1 MLTPT
6 PGLMKYLVRL
16 AYSSVRAIRAKKII
30 QLLGL
35 TVTLFCAPL
44 MATEKAVLDCL
55 VKPEMYVDLSSS
67 VDAILDKMLVDTGD
81 HIKKGQP
88 LVKLEASV
96 EKARVNLARMQ
107 ASSNSEIDNRRV
119 QLQYAKRNSK
129 RIKNL
134 YARKSVSL
142 YEKDKAETEVALAEI
157 QLDKAAE
164 KKKIAQ
170 LNLELAKTEL
180 ARRTIRSPIDGI
192 VVDRYSMVGESVA
205 DRTIMKL
212 AQIDPLQVE
221 LIAPTEYF
229 GLIKKGMEVDIYPE
243 RPANKTFKA
252 TVTIVDQLIDPA
264 SGSFT
269 VRMALP
275 NPGDQLVGGV
285 NCIASFSF
293 NTPVPLGL
301 NTFGSLSP
309 G

>member
-1 MLTPT
+1 
-6 PGLMKYLVRL
+6 MKHLIHL
-16 AYSSVRAIRAKKII
+16 AYSANRFVIDKRVI

-35 TVTLFCAPL
+35 SIALFCAPL
-44 MATEKAVLDCL
+44 MANEKAVLDCL
-55 VKPEMYVDLSSS
+55 VKPEMYVELSSS
-67 VDAILDKMLVDTGD
+67 VDAILEQVLVDTGD
-81 HIKKGQP
+81 RIKKGQP

-96 EKARVNLARMQ
+96 EKARVNLAELQ
-107 ASSNSEIDNRRV
+107 ASSDSEIDNRRV
-119 QLQYAKRNSK
+119 QLQYAKRNYK
-129 RIKNL
+129 RIKDL
-134 YARKSVSL
+134 YVRKSVSL

-157 QLDKAAE
+157 ELGKATE

-170 LNLELAKTEL
+170 LNLELALAEL
-180 ARRTIRSPIDGI
+180 ERRTIRSPIDGI
-192 VVDRYSMVGESVA
+192 VVDRYSMVGESVME
-205 DRTIMKL
+205 RTIMKL
-212 AQIDPLQVE
+212 AQVDPLRVE

-243 RPANKTFKA
+243 RPANKSFKA

-293 NTPVPLGL
+293 NTPIPLGQ
-301 NTFGSLSP
+301 NTFSLLSP

>member
-1 MLTPT
+1 
-6 PGLMKYLVRL
+6 MKHLIHL
-16 AYSSVRAIRAKKII
+16 AYSANRFVIDKRVI

-35 TVTLFCAPL
+35 SIALFSAPL
-44 MATEKAVLDCL
+44 MANEKAVLDCL
-55 VKPEMYVDLSSS
+55 VKPEMYVELSSS
-67 VDAILDKMLVDTGD
+67 VDAILEQVLVDTGD
-81 HIKKGQP
+81 RIKKGQP
-88 LVKLEASV
+88 LVRLEASV

-107 ASSNSEIDNRRV
+107 ASSDSEIDNRRV
-119 QLQYAKRNSK
+119 QLQYAKRNYK
-129 RIKNL
+129 RIKDL
-134 YARKSVSL
+134 YVRKSVSL

-157 QLDKAAE
+157 ELGKATE

-170 LNLELAKTEL
+170 LNLELALAEL
-180 ARRTIRSPIDGI
+180 ERRTIRSPIDGI
-192 VVDRYSMVGESVA
+192 VVDRYSMVGESVME
-205 DRTIMKL
+205 RTIMKL
-212 AQIDPLQVE
+212 AQVDPLRVE

-243 RPANKTFKA
+243 RPANKSFKA

-293 NTPVPLGL
+293 NTPIPLGL
-301 NTFGSLSP
+301 NTFSLLLP

>member
-16 AYSSVRAIRAKKII
+16 AYSSIRVIRARKII

-35 TVTLFCAPL
+35 TIIFFCAPL

-67 VDAILDKMLVDTGD
+67 VDAILENILVDTGD

-88 LVKLEASV
+88 LVKLERTV
-96 EKARVNLARMQ
+96 EIARVHLARLR
-107 ASSNSEIDNRRV
+107 ASSDSEIDNRRV

-142 YEKDKAETEVALAEI
+142 YEKDKADTEVALAEI
-157 QLDKAAE
+157 ELEKATE
-164 KKKIAQ
+164 NKKFAQ
-170 LNLELAKTEL
+170 LNLELALAEL
-180 ARRTIRSPIDGI
+180 ERRTIRSPIDGI
-192 VVDRYSMVGESVA
+192 VVDRYSMVGESVVE
-205 DRTIMKL
+205 RTIMKL
-212 AQIDPLQVE
+212 AQVDPLRVE

-229 GLIKKGMEVDIYPE
+229 GLIKKGMEVDIHPE
-243 RPANKTFKA
+243 RPANKSFKA

-285 NCIASFSF
+285 NCLASFKF

-301 NTFGSLSP
+301 NTFSSLLP

>member
-16 AYSSVRAIRAKKII
+16 AYSSIRVIRARKII

-35 TVTLFCAPL
+35 TIIFFCAPL

-67 VDAILDKMLVDTGD
+67 VDAILEKMLVDTGD

-88 LVKLEASV
+88 LVKLERTV
-96 EKARVNLARMQ
+96 EIARVHLARMQ

-142 YEKDKAETEVALAEI
+142 YEKDKVETEVALAEI
-157 QLDKAAE
+157 ELSKARE
-164 KKKIAQ
+164 KKKMAQ
-170 LNLELAKTEL
+170 LNLELALAEL
-180 ARRTIRSPIDGI
+180 ERRTIRSPIDGI
-192 VVDRYSMVGESVA
+192 VVDRYSMVGESVV

-212 AQIDPLQVE
+212 AQVDPLRVE

-229 GLIKKGMEVDIYPE
+229 GLIKKGMEVDVYPE
-243 RPANKTFKA
+243 RPANKSFKA
-252 TVTIVDQLIDPA
+252 TVTVVDQLIDPA

-269 VRMALP
+269 IRMALP

-285 NCIASFSF
+285 NCMASFSF
-293 NTPVPLGL
+293 DTPVPLGL
-301 NTFGSLSP
+301 ITFSSLSP

>member
-1 MLTPT
+1 MSTPS
-6 PGLMKYLVRL
+6 PGLIKYLIRF
-16 AYSSVRAIRAKKII
+16 AQSAIRVIRARKII
-30 QLLGL
+30 QLFGL
-35 TVTLFCAPL
+35 TTTLFCAPL
-44 MATEKAVLDCL
+44 MAAEKAVLDCL

-67 VDAILDKMLVDTGD
+67 VDAILENVLVDTGD
-81 HIKKGQP
+81 RIKKGQP
-88 LVKLEASV
+88 LVKLERTV
-96 EKARVNLARMQ
+96 EIARVHLARMQ
-107 ASSNSEIDNRRV
+107 AGSNSEIDNRRV

-142 YEKDKAETEVALAEI
+142 FDKDKAETEVALAEI
-157 QLDKAAE
+157 ELEKANE
-164 KKKIAQ
+164 NKKIAQ
-170 LNLELAKTEL
+170 LNLGLALAELE
-180 ARRTIRSPIDGI
+180 RRTIRSPIDGI
-192 VVDRYSMVGESVA
+192 VVDRYSMVGESVVE
-205 DRTIMKL
+205 RTIMKL
-212 AQIDPLQVE
+212 AQIDPLRVE

-243 RPANKTFKA
+243 RPANKSFKA

-293 NTPVPLGL
+293 DTPVPLGL
-301 NTFGSLSP
+301 ITFSSLSP

>member
-6 PGLMKYLVRL
+6 PGLTKYLVRI
-16 AYSSVRAIRAKKII
+16 AYSAIRVIRARKII

-35 TVTLFCAPL
+35 TITFFCTPL

-67 VDAILDKMLVDTGD
+67 VDAILDKVLVDTGD

-88 LVKLEASV
+88 LVKLERTV
-96 EKARVNLARMQ
+96 EIARVHLARLKAR
-107 ASSNSEIDNRRV
+107 SNSEIENRRV

-129 RIKNL
+129 RIKDL

-142 YEKDKAETEVALAEI
+142 YEKDKADTEVALAEI
-157 QLDKAAE
+157 ELKKATE
-164 KKKIAQ
+164 NKKFAQ
-170 LNLELAKTEL
+170 LNLELALAEL
-180 ARRTIRSPIDGI
+180 ERRTIRSPIDGI
-192 VVDRYSMVGESVA
+192 VVDRYSMVGESVVE
-205 DRTIMKL
+205 RTIMKL
-212 AQIDPLQVE
+212 AQVDPLRVE

-243 RPANKTFKA
+243 RPANQSYKA

-293 NTPVPLGL
+293 DTPVPLGL
-301 NTFGSLSP
+301 ITFSSLSP

>member
-1 MLTPT
+1 
-6 PGLMKYLVRL
+6 
-16 AYSSVRAIRAKKII
+16 
-30 QLLGL
+30 
-35 TVTLFCAPL
+35 

-55 VKPEMYVDLSSS
+55 VKPEMYVELSSS

-81 HIKKGQP
+81 QIKKGQP
-88 LVKLEASV
+88 LVKLERSV
-96 EKARVNLARMQ
+96 EIARVHLARMQ
-107 ASSNSEIDNRRV
+107 ADSNSDIDNRRV
-119 QLQYAKRNSK
+119 QLQYAKRNNK
-129 RIKNL
+129 RIKDL

-142 YEKDKAETEVALAEI
+142 YDKDKAETEVALAEI
-157 QLDKAAE
+157 ELDKATE
-164 KKKIAQ
+164 KKKMAQ
-170 LNLELAKTEL
+170 LNLELALAEL
-180 ARRTIRSPIDGI
+180 ERRTIRSPIDGI

-205 DRTIMKL
+205 ERTIMKL
-212 AQIDPLQVE
+212 AQVDPLRVE

-243 RPANKTFKA
+243 RPANKSFKA

-275 NPGDQLVGGV
+275 NSGDQVVVGV

-293 NTPVPLGL
+293 NTPIPLGQ
-301 NTFGSLSP
+301 NTFSSLLP

>member
-1 MLTPT
+1 
-6 PGLMKYLVRL
+6 MKYLIRPV
-16 AYSSVRAIRAKKII
+16 YSATRAIRAKKII

-35 TVTLFCAPL
+35 TITFFCAPL

-55 VKPEMYVDLSSS
+55 VKPEMYVELSSS

-81 HIKKGQP
+81 QIKKGQP
-88 LVKLEASV
+88 LVKLERSV
-96 EKARVNLARMQ
+96 EIARVHLARMR
-107 ASSNSEIDNRRV
+107 ANSDSEIDNRRV
-119 QLQYAKRNSK
+119 QLQYAKRNYK

-142 YEKDKAETEVALAEI
+142 YEKDKVETEVALAEI
-157 QLDKAAE
+157 ELDKATE
-164 KKKIAQ
+164 KKKMAQ
-170 LNLELAKTEL
+170 LNLELALAEL
-180 ARRTIRSPIDGI
+180 ERRTIRSPIDGI
-192 VVDRYSMVGESVA
+192 VVDRYSMVGESVV

-212 AQIDPLQVE
+212 AQVDPLRVE

-229 GLIKKGMEVDIYPE
+229 GLIKKGMEVDVYPE
-243 RPANKTFKA
+243 RPANKSFKA

-269 VRMALP
+269 IRMALP

-293 NTPVPLGL
+293 NTPVPLGQ
-301 NTFGSLSP
+301 NTFSSLSP

>member
-1 MLTPT
+1 MLTPV

-16 AYSSVRAIRAKKII
+16 AYSSIRVMRAKKII

-35 TVTLFCAPL
+35 TITFFCAPL

-67 VDAILDKMLVDTGD
+67 VDAILEKMLVDTGD

-88 LVKLEASV
+88 LVKLERTV
-96 EKARVNLARMQ
+96 EIARVHLARMQ
-107 ASSNSEIDNRRV
+107 ANSDSEIDNRRV

-142 YEKDKAETEVALAEI
+142 FDKDKADTEVALAEI
-157 QLDKAAE
+157 ELEKATE
-164 KKKIAQ
+164 NKKIAQ
-170 LNLELAKTEL
+170 LNLELALAEL
-180 ARRTIRSPIDGI
+180 ERRTIRSPIDGI
-192 VVDRYSMVGESVA
+192 VVDRYSMVGESVVE
-205 DRTIMKL
+205 RTIMKL
-212 AQIDPLQVE
+212 AQVDPLRVE

-229 GLIKKGMEVDIYPE
+229 GLIKEGMEVDIYPE
-243 RPANKTFKA
+243 RPANKSYKA

-275 NPGDQLVGGV
+275 NPDDQLVGGV

-293 NTPVPLGL
+293 DTPDPLGL
-301 NTFGSLSP
+301 ITFSSLSP

>member
-1 MLTPT
+1 MLAPT
-6 PGLMKYLVRL
+6 PGLMKYIVRL
-16 AYSSVRAIRAKKII
+16 AYSAIRVVRARKFL
-30 QLLGL
+30 QLIGL
-35 TVTLFCAPL
+35 TVTFFCAPL

-67 VDAILDKMLVDTGD
+67 VDAILEQMLVDTGD

-96 EKARVNLARMQ
+96 QIARVNLAMIQ
-107 ASSNSEIDNRRV
+107 ASSNNEIDNRRV
-119 QLQYAKRNSK
+119 QLRYAKRNAK
-129 RIKNL
+129 RIRDL
-134 YARKSVSL
+134 YVRKSVSL
-142 YEKDKAETEVALAEI
+142 FEKDKTETEVALAEI
-157 QLDKAAE
+157 ELDKATE

-192 VVDRYSMVGESVA
+192 VVDRYSMVGESVVE
-205 DRTIMKL
+205 RTIMKL

-243 RPANKTFKA
+243 RPANKSFKA

-285 NCIASFSF
+285 NCMASFSF

-301 NTFGSLSP
+301 NTFSSLSP

>member
-16 AYSSVRAIRAKKII
+16 AYSSIRAIRAKKII

-96 EKARVNLARMQ
+96 EKARVNLARIQ

-129 RIKNL
+129 RIRNL

-142 YEKDKAETEVALAEI
+142 FDKDKAETEVALAEI
-157 QLDKAAE
+157 ELEKANE
-164 KKKIAQ
+164 NKKIAQ
-170 LNLELAKTEL
+170 LNLVLAKTEL
-180 ARRTIRSPIDGI
+180 ARRTINSPIDGI

-275 NPGDQLVGGV
+275 NPGDQLIGGV
-285 NCIASFSF
+285 NCIASFEF
-293 NTPVPLGL
+293 NTPIPLGQ
-301 NTFGSLSP
+301 NTFSFSSP

>member
-1 MLTPT
+1 MLTPV

-16 AYSSVRAIRAKKII
+16 AYSSIRVIRARKII

-35 TVTLFCAPL
+35 TTTLFCTPL

-67 VDAILDKMLVDTGD
+67 VDAILENVLVDTGD

-88 LVKLEASV
+88 LVKLERTV
-96 EKARVNLARMQ
+96 EIARVHLARMQ
-107 ASSNSEIDNRRV
+107 ANSDSEIDNRRV

-142 YEKDKAETEVALAEI
+142 FDKDKADTEVALAEI
-157 QLDKAAE
+157 ELEKATE
-164 KKKIAQ
+164 NKKIAQ
-170 LNLELAKTEL
+170 LNLELALAEL
-180 ARRTIRSPIDGI
+180 ERRTIRSPIDGI
-192 VVDRYSMVGESVA
+192 VVDRYSMVGESVVE
-205 DRTIMKL
+205 RTIMKL
-212 AQIDPLQVE
+212 AQVDPLRVE

-229 GLIKKGMEVDIYPE
+229 GLIKEGMEVDIYPE
-243 RPANKTFKA
+243 RPANKSYKA

-275 NPGDQLVGGV
+275 NPDDQLVGGV

-293 NTPVPLGL
+293 DTPDPLGL
-301 NTFGSLSP
+301 ITFSSLSP

>member
-1 MLTPT
+1 MLTST
-6 PGLMKYLVRL
+6 PGLTKYLNCL
-16 AYSSVRAIRAKKII
+16 AYSAIRVKRAKKII

-35 TVTLFCAPL
+35 TVTFICAPL

-67 VDAILDKMLVDTGD
+67 VDAILEQMLVDTGD

-96 EKARVNLARMQ
+96 QIARVNLAMIQ
-107 ASSNSEIDNRRV
+107 ASSNNEIDNRRV
-119 QLQYAKRNSK
+119 QLRYAKRNAK
-129 RIKNL
+129 RIRDL
-134 YARKSVSL
+134 YVRKSVSL

-157 QLDKAAE
+157 ALEKAAE

-192 VVDRYSMVGESVA
+192 VVDRYSMVGESVV

-275 NPGDQLVGGV
+275 NPGDQLIGGV

-293 NTPVPLGL
+293 NTPSPLGQ
-301 NTFGSLSP
+301 NTFSSLIP

>member
-16 AYSSVRAIRAKKII
+16 AYSSIRAIRAKKII

-35 TVTLFCAPL
+35 TITFFCAPL
-44 MATEKAVLDCL
+44 MAGEKAVLDCL
-55 VKPEMYVDLSSS
+55 VKPEMYVELSSS
-67 VDAILDKMLVDTGD
+67 VDAILDQVLVDTGD
-81 HIKKGQP
+81 QIKKGQP
-88 LVKLEASV
+88 LVKLERSV
-96 EKARVNLARMQ
+96 EVARVHLARLQ
-107 ASSNSEIDNRRV
+107 ASSDNEINNRRV
-119 QLQYAKRNSK
+119 QLQYAKRNNK
-129 RIKNL
+129 RIRDL
-134 YARKSVSL
+134 YTRKSVSL
-142 YEKDKAETEVALAEI
+142 YEKDKADTEVALAEI
-157 QLDKAAE
+157 ELDKATE

-170 LNLELAKTEL
+170 LNLELALAEL
-180 ARRTIRSPIDGI
+180 ERRTIRSPIDGI
-192 VVDRYSMVGESVA
+192 VVDRYSMVGESVME
-205 DRTIMKL
+205 RTIMKL
-212 AQIDPLQVE
+212 AQVDPLRVE

-229 GLIKKGMEVDIYPE
+229 GLIQKGMEVDIYPE
-243 RPANKTFKA
+243 RPANKSFKA

-293 NTPVPLGL
+293 NTPIPLGL
-301 NTFGSLSP
+301 NTFGSLFP

>member
-16 AYSSVRAIRAKKII
+16 AYSSIRVMRAKKII

-35 TVTLFCAPL
+35 TITFFCAPL

-67 VDAILDKMLVDTGD
+67 VDAILEKMLVDTGD

-88 LVKLEASV
+88 LVKLERTV
-96 EKARVNLARMQ
+96 EIARVHLARLKAR
-107 ASSNSEIDNRRV
+107 SNSEIENRRV

-142 YEKDKAETEVALAEI
+142 FDKDKADTEVALAEI
-157 QLDKAAE
+157 ELDKATE
-164 KKKIAQ
+164 NKKIAQ
-170 LNLELAKTEL
+170 LNLELALAEL
-180 ARRTIRSPIDGI
+180 ERRTIRSPIDGI
-192 VVDRYSMVGESVA
+192 VVDRYSMVGESVVE
-205 DRTIMKL
+205 RTIMKL
-212 AQIDPLQVE
+212 AQVDPLRVE

-243 RPANKTFKA
+243 RPANQSYKA

-293 NTPVPLGL
+293 DTPVPLGL
-301 NTFGSLSP
+301 ITFSSLSP

>member
-1 MLTPT
+1 
-6 PGLMKYLVRL
+6 
-16 AYSSVRAIRAKKII
+16 
-30 QLLGL
+30 
-35 TVTLFCAPL
+35 L

-81 HIKKGQP
+81 RIKKGQP

-96 EKARVNLARMQ
+96 EKARVNLARIQ

-129 RIKNL
+129 RIRNL

-157 QLDKAAE
+157 ELDKAAE

-192 VVDRYSMVGESVA
+192 VVDRYSMVGESVV

-275 NPGDQLVGGV
+275 NPGDQLVSGV
-285 NCIASFSF
+285 NCIANFEF
-293 NTPVPLGL
+293 NTPIPLGQ
-301 NTFGSLSP
+301 NTFSFSSP

>member
-1 MLTPT
+1 MLTISPA
-6 PGLMKYLVRL
+6 L
-16 AYSSVRAIRAKKII
+16 KKIFLRLQYRADRI
-30 QLLGL
+30 LGTKKLLQLLGL
-35 TVTLFCAPL
+35 SVTFFCAPL

-55 VKPEMYVDLSSS
+55 VKPEMYVELSSS
-67 VDAILDKMLVDTGD
+67 VDAILEQMLVDTGD
-81 HIKKGQP
+81 RIKKGQP
-88 LVKLEASV
+88 LVRLEASV
-96 EKARVNLARMQ
+96 EKARVNLAQMQ
-107 ASSNSEIDNRRV
+107 ASSDSEIDNRRV
-119 QLQYAKRNSK
+119 QLQYARRNYK
-129 RIKNL
+129 RIKDL

-157 QLDKAAE
+157 ELDKATE
-164 KKKIAQ
+164 KKKIAG

-180 ARRTIRSPIDGI
+180 ARRTIKSPIDGI

-205 DRTIMKL
+205 ERTIMKL
-212 AQIDPLQVE
+212 AQVDPLRVE
-221 LIAPTEYF
+221 LIAPTEFF
-229 GLIKKGMEVDIYPE
+229 GLIKKGMKVDIYPE

-285 NCIASFSF
+285 NCIASFNF
-293 NTPVPLGL
+293 NTPVPLGQ
-301 NTFGSLSP
+301 NTFSSLLP

>member
-1 MLTPT
+1 MLTPP
-6 PGLMKYLVRL
+6 PGLRKYLIRL
-16 AYSSVRAIRAKKII
+16 AYSSIRAIRARKII

-35 TVTLFCAPL
+35 TITFFCAPL
-44 MATEKAVLDCL
+44 MATEKAILDCL
-55 VKPEMYVDLSSS
+55 VKPEMYVELSSS

-81 HIKKGQP
+81 QIKKGQP
-88 LVKLEASV
+88 LVMLERSV
-96 EKARVNLARMQ
+96 EIARVHLARMQ

-119 QLQYAKRNSK
+119 QLQYAKRNYK

-142 YEKDKAETEVALAEI
+142 YEKDKVETEVALAEI
-157 QLDKAAE
+157 ELDKATE
-164 KKKIAQ
+164 KKKVAQ
-170 LNLELAKTEL
+170 LNLELALAEL
-180 ARRTIRSPIDGI
+180 ERRTIRSPIDGI
-192 VVDRYSMVGESVA
+192 VVDRYSMVGESVV

-212 AQIDPLQVE
+212 AQVDPLRVE

-243 RPANKTFKA
+243 RPANKSFKA

-269 VRMALP
+269 VRMSLP

-293 NTPVPLGL
+293 NTPSPLGQ
-301 NTFGSLSP
+301 NTFSSLIP

>member
-1 MLTPT
+1 MLIPA
-6 PGLMKYLVRL
+6 PGLMKNLIRPASPAKPVM
-16 AYSSVRAIRAKKII
+16 RAKKII
-30 QLLGL
+30 LLLGL
-35 TVTLFCAPL
+35 TITFFCAPL
-44 MATEKAVLDCL
+44 MASEKAVLDCL

-67 VDAILDKMLVDTGD
+67 VDAILEKILVDTGD

-88 LVKLEASV
+88 LVRLEASV
-96 EKARVNLARMQ
+96 EEARVNLARIQ
-107 ASSNSEIDNRRV
+107 ANSNNEIDNRRV
-119 QLQYAKRNSK
+119 QLQYAKRNSR

-157 QLDKAAE
+157 ELDKAAE

-170 LNLELAKTEL
+170 LNLALVKTEL

-192 VVDRYSMVGESVA
+192 VVDRYSMVGESVV

-212 AQIDPLQVE
+212 AQVDPLQVE

-229 GLIKKGMEVDIYPE
+229 GLIIKGMEVDIYPE

-293 NTPVPLGL
+293 NTPIPLGL
-301 NTFGSLSP
+301 NTFSSLLP